1 MKKIILLTLSLLLAA
16 CSFGAAS
23 GSEFDQNKAIWDK
36 ANISHYRYTLSV
48 SCFCAFMD
56 EMPVTIEVENDQVV
70 SITSVKGTAID
81 SSNTLV
87 YPAVE
92 PYTTIDA
99 LFEQLKTAQAEAEE
113 ITVAY
118 DPTYGY
124 PSSIAI
130 DYIKQAADDE
140 LYLTIENFE
149 VLP

>member
-23 GSEFDQNKAIWDK
+23 GSEFDQNKATWDN

-70 SITSVKGTAID
+70 SITSVKGTSID

-99 LFEQLKTAQAEAEE
+99 MFEQLKTAQAEAEE
-113 ITVAY
+113 ITVVY

-140 LYLTIENFE
+140 LYLTIEKFE

>member
-1 MKKIILLTLSLLLAA
+1 MKKIILLTLSLILAA
-16 CSFGAAS
+16 CSAASPS
-23 GSEFDQNKAIWDK
+23 GSEFDQNKATWDN

-56 EMPVTIEVENDQVV
+56 EMPVTIEVENEQVV
-70 SITSVKGTAID
+70 SITSVKGTVID

-92 PYTTIDA
+92 PYTTIDD
-99 LFEQLKTAQAEAEE
+99 LFAQLKSAQGEAEE
-113 ITVAY
+113 ITVEY

-140 LYLTIENFE
+140 LYLTVESFE

>member
-23 GSEFDQNKAIWDK
+23 GSEFDQNKATWDN

-70 SITSVKGTAID
+70 SITSVKGTVID
-81 SSNTLV
+81 SSNTMV

-99 LFEQLKTAQAEAEE
+99 MFEQLKTAQAEAEE
-113 ITVAY
+113 ITVVY

>member
-1 MKKIILLTLSLLLAA
+1 MKKFILLALSLILAA

-23 GSEFDQNKAIWDK
+23 GSEFDQNKATWDN

-70 SITSVKGTAID
+70 SITSVKGTVID
-81 SSNTLV
+81 SSNTMV

-99 LFEQLKTAQAEAEE
+99 MFEQLKTAQAEAEE